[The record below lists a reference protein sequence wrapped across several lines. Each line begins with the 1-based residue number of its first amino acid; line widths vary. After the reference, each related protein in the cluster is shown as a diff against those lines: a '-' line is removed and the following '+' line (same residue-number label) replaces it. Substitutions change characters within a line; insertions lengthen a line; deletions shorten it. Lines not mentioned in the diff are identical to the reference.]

1 MQLQPQPS
9 QPPQRKSPFR
19 IAESRPFLPQVPT
32 QLRQPPQS
40 HFHYYNSAPTTTV
53 PNGTPLSTLDERES
67 LIHRGGY
74 NRQTSVMNT
83 PEARK
88 CWNVIQWTMVAIV
101 LAFIVVGVVLM
112 SLVFDKMS
120 DLMHMMD
127 AGDMMA
133 TISDALSHAHA
144 VTSNM
149 EAATQNVVDM
159 TATAKSSLDASAPVL
174 LKAVNESGDAV
185 HSLSTFSSH
194 PSISIGVG

>member
-40 HFHYYNSAPTTTV
+40 HFHYYNSAPTATV

-74 NRQTSVMNT
+74 NRQTSVLNN

-149 EAATQNVVDM
+149 
-159 TATAKSSLDASAPVL
+159 
-174 LKAVNESGDAV
+174 
-185 HSLSTFSSH
+185 
-194 PSISIGVG
+194 

>member
-1 MQLQPQPS
+1 M
-9 QPPQRKSPFR
+9 
-19 IAESRPFLPQVPT
+19 AESRPFLPQSLA

-40 HFHYYNSAPTTTV
+40 HFHYYNSAVTATAP
-53 PNGTPLSTLDERES
+53 PPPSNDERES
-67 LIHRGGY
+67 LIQRNDY
-74 NRQTSVMNT
+74 NRHASVLNS

-112 SLVFDKMS
+112 SLVFDKVS

-127 AGDMMA
+127 AGEMTT

-159 TATAKSSLDASAPVL
+159 TATAKASLDASAPVL

>member
-1 MQLQPQPS
+1 M
-9 QPPQRKSPFR
+9 
-19 IAESRPFLPQVPT
+19 AESRPFLPQT
-32 QLRQPPQS
+32 HMQLRQPPQS
-40 HFHYYNSAPTTTV
+40 HFHYYNPAPTATL
-53 PNGTPLSTLDERES
+53 PKSATPLSTAEEERAHLLS
-67 LIHRGGY
+67 D
-74 NRQTSVMNT
+74 QKPSVLNS

-88 CWNVIQWTMVAIV
+88 CWSVIQWSMVAIV

-112 SLVFDKMS
+112 SLVFDKVS

-127 AGDMMA
+127 AGDMTA

-149 EAATQNVVDM
+149 EAATQNVADM
-159 TATAKSSLDASAPVL
+159 TATAKASLDASAPVL